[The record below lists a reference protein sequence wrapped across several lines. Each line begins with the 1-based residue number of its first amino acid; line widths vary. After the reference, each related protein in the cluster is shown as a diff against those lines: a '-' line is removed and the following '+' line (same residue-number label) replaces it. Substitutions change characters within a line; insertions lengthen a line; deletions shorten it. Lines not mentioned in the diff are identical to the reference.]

1 MMPLNN
7 MFSNPMQQ
15 QVTQNNPMA
24 NTMNLMQ
31 QFYQFG
37 QNFSGDPR
45 QMVMNLMSRGQ
56 LSQKQIGEYASMYQG
71 FRNMFRR

>member
-1 MMPLNN
+1 MNPLSS
-7 MFSNPMQQ
+7 MFQSQP
-15 QVTQNNPMA
+15 QNNQFG
-24 NTMNLMQ
+24 NTMNLVQ

-45 QMVMNLMSRGQ
+45 QAVMNLMSRGQ